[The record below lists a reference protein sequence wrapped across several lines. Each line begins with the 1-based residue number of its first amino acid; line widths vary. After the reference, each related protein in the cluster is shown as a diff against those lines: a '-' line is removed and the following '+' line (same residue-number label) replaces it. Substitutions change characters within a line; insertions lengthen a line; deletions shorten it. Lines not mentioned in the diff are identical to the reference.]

1 MKMKRILFLAIMAIT
16 AFTASCNGQSRNA
29 GASSSKPKRVVIISS
44 SPSKGGNSDLLCD
57 EFLRGT
63 REAGH
68 EAEKIFLN
76 DLDIQYI
83 RISDNY
89 NDRNLGIHDDAPM
102 VVEKMIQADVIVMA
116 TPIYFDNMC
125 GQMKTMIDR
134 VFERER
140 EVKNKEFY
148 FIMTAGGSN
157 FDCALLGFRNFIRY
171 LPGSKEKGVI
181 RGAGIHQKGSVKGK
195 PVMTEAYETGKNI

>member
-16 AFTASCNGQSRNA
+16 AFTTSCNGQSRNA
-29 GASSSKPKRVVIISS
+29 GASSLKPKKVVIISS

-57 EFLRGT
+57 EFLRGA

-89 NDRNLGIHDDAPM
+89 NDRNLGIKDDAPM
-102 VVEKMIQADVIVMA
+102 VVDKMIKADVIVMA

-140 EVKNKEFY
+140 EMKNKEFY
-148 FIMTAGGSN
+148 FIMTAGGSS

-171 LPGSKEKGVI
+171 LSGSKEKGVI
-181 RGAGIHQKGSVKGK
+181 RGAGIHQKGSVKGR
-195 PVMTEAYETGKNI
+195 PVMKEAYETGKNI

>member
-1 MKMKRILFLAIMAIT
+1 MKRILFLAIMAVT
-16 AFTASCNGQSRNA
+16 AFTVSCNGQPQKSKHS
-29 GASSSKPKRVVIISS
+29 ASKSKKVLIISS

-57 EFLRGT
+57 EVLRGV

-68 EAEKIFLN
+68 EAEKVFLN
-76 DLDIQYI
+76 DLDIRFLKI
-83 RISDNY
+83 KDDY
-89 NDRNLGIHDDAPM
+89 NDRNLGINDDAPK

-116 TPIYFDNMC
+116 TPIYNDNMC
-125 GQMKTMIDR
+125 GQMKTMLDR
-134 VFERER
+134 VFEREH

-181 RGAGIHQKGSVKGK
+181 RGAGIHLKGSVKGK
-195 PVMTEAYETGKNI
+195 PVMKEAYEMGQNV

>member
-1 MKMKRILFLAIMAIT
+1 MKRILFLAIMAIT

-29 GASSSKPKRVVIISS
+29 GASSSKPKKVLIISS

-57 EFLRGT
+57 EFLRGA

-68 EAEKIFLN
+68 EAEKIFLS
-76 DLDIQYI
+76 DLNIQYI

-89 NDRNLGIHDDAPM
+89 NDRNLGINDDAPM
-102 VVEKMIQADVIVMA
+102 VVEKMIEADVIVMA

-140 EVKNKEFY
+140 DVKNKEFY

-157 FDCALLGFRNFIRY
+157 TECTLLGFRNFIRY
-171 LPGSKEKGVI
+171 LSGSKEKGVI
-181 RGAGIHQKGSVKGK
+181 YGTGIHLKGSVKGK
-195 PVMTEAYETGKNI
+195 SVMKEAYKMGHNL